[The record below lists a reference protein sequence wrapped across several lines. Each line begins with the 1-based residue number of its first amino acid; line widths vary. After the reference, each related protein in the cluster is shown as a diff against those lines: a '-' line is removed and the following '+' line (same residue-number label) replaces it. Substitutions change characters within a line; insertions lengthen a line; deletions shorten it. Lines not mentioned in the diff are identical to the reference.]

1 MDLPLFASV
10 PILYILL
17 QSAFDADIPILYI
30 LLQSAFDAD
39 VPILYILLQS
49 AFDADIPILTSS
61 LTVFCTTI
69 ILQLARLMDI
79 TVFRATI
86 LLIYCPLGRFSS
98 F

>member
-1 MDLPLFASV
+1 MDLPLFA
-10 PILYILL
+10 
-17 QSAFDADIPILYI
+17 DIPILCI
-30 LLQSAFDAD
+30 LLRSAFDAD
-39 VPILYILLQS
+39 V
-49 AFDADIPILTSS
+49 PILTSS

-79 TVFRATI
+79 AVFRTTI